1 MEELLEKIL
10 FQINQINQFK
20 TTFTIEEAAAYMGI
34 GHQKVRELV
43 AMENTDFPYFKS
55 GSKTRIDK
63 KMLDMWIGKISIE
76 HRVI

>member
-1 MEELLEKIL
+1 
-10 FQINQINQFK
+10 
-20 TTFTIEEAAAYMGI
+20 MGI

-63 KMLDMWIGKISIE
+63 KMLDMWIEKISIE